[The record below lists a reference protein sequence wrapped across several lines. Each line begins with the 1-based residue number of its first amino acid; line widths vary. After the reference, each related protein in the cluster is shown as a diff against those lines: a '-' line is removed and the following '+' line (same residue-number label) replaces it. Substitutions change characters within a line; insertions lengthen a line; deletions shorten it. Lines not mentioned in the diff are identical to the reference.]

1 MTYTEFFATV
11 ILHSI
16 TTYCCTE
23 ILCCC
28 LSIWVL
34 SLTDQANT
42 YVSQIMPKYTTLL
55 YPTLFLFYGVWH
67 FLIQMR
73 FYHQL

>member
-1 MTYTEFFATV
+1 MLLFIDLGPQFDR
-11 ILHSI
+11 S
-16 TTYCCTE
+16 
-23 ILCCC
+23 
-28 LSIWVL
+28 SK
-34 SLTDQANT
+34 

-73 FYHQL
+73 FYQQL